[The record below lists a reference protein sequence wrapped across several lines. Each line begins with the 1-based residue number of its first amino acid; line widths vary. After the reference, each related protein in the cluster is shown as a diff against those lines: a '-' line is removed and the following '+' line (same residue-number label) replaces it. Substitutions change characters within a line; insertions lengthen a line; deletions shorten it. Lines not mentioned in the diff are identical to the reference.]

1 MPDDVALTELP
12 PSLWAATAPPP
23 PETTALEGETR
34 ADLCVVGAGFTGLS
48 AALHAAEGGASVV
61 VLEAGAIGWGASGRN
76 NGQVI
81 PTLSRMD
88 PDEIARRFGDKGEA
102 FVGLIRDSA
111 ALVFDLIRAHG
122 IEAEAVQNGWL
133 QPAHRP
139 SRMALVES
147 RVRQWGGRGAPV
159 DLLDRAAMAALAGSE
174 HWHGGWINRSGGRI
188 NPLAFARG
196 LAAAAMR
203 AGALVFTHAPAV
215 SLMREGAA
223 WVVRTPRGRVVAD
236 RVILATNAHSDDLW
250 PGLRREMVPVAS
262 YQMATVPLSDN
273 VRRTIL
279 PEGQA
284 LSDTRGDLHFFR
296 FDAHGRLVTGGA
308 LVSGRNWRARIAAR
322 IGRRVAAV
330 YPQLGVPRFDHVWW
344 GYLAMTA
351 DRAPHVHELAQGVTT
366 WIGCNGRGVALGV
379 AIGRE
384 LARQALGTPWQR
396 LPLLREPLR
405 PIPAYGFARAL
416 APLAVLERRWRDRRD

>member
-23 PETTALEGETR
+23 PDTAALEGETR

-61 VLEAGAIGWGASGRN
+61 VVEAGAIGWGASGRN

-81 PTLSRMD
+81 PNLSRMD

-111 ALVFDLIRAHG
+111 ALVFDLIRQHG
-122 IEAEAVQNGWL
+122 IAAEAVQNGWL

-139 SRMALVES
+139 SRMRLAES
-147 RVRQWGGRGAPV
+147 RVRQWARRGAAV
-159 DLLDRAAMAALAGSE
+159 ELLDRDAMARLAGSA
-174 HWHGGWINRSGGRI
+174 HWYGGWVNRTGGRI

-196 LAAAAMR
+196 LAAAALR
-203 AGALVFTHAPAV
+203 AGARVFTHTPAV
-215 SLMREGAA
+215 ALVREGAA

-236 RVILATNAHSDDLW
+236 RVILATNAYSDALW
-250 PGLRREMVPVAS
+250 PGLKRAVIPVAS

-279 PEGQA
+279 PEGHA

-296 FDAHGRLVTGGA
+296 FDANGRLVTGGA
-308 LVSGRNWRARIAAR
+308 LVVGHNWRERIVAR
-322 IGRRVAAV
+322 IGERVATV
-330 YPQLGVPRFDHVWW
+330 YPQLGVPHFDYVWW
-344 GYLAMTA
+344 GHVGITA
-351 DRAPHVHELAQGVTT
+351 DRAPHVHELAPGVTG
-366 WIGCNGRGVALGV
+366 WIGCNGRGVALAV

-384 LARQALGTPWQR
+384 LTRQALGVPWQA

-405 PIPAYGFARAL
+405 PIPAYGFARAI